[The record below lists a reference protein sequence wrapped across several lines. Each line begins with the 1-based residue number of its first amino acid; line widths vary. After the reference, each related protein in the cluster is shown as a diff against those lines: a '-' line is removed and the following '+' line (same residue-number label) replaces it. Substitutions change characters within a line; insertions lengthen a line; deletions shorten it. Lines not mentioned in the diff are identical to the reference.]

1 MCVSVCFARNN
12 DEMFERDSNWSDTDK
27 IFKERDHRDHLSL
40 LIVYYVLA
48 LHFQRERDQ
57 EHFGCAL
64 SSSISVFPDYSP
76 AARRKYR
83 PHATAPVLSSAHE

>member
-57 EHFGCAL
+57 ENFEGAL
-64 SSSISVFPDYSP
+64 SSISVFPDYSP

>member
-12 DEMFERDSNWSDTDK
+12 DEMFERDSIWSDTDK

-48 LHFQRERDQ
+48 LHFQRERETKSTLD
-57 EHFGCAL
+57 AL
-64 SSSISVFPDYSP
+64 SFLSP
-76 AARRKYR
+76 FTR
-83 PHATAPVLSSAHE
+83 

>member
-64 SSSISVFPDYSP
+64 SFISVFPDYSP